1 MSVPNDENTGSQMT
15 KENSQERLNNA
26 LPQTVG
32 KTDKTDINSEP
43 SEINAQ
49 DIKVSDTS
57 IRLVGLIVV
66 FMVFVVFGSWS
77 MLAPL
82 DSAVLSS
89 GFVKVKSNRKTVQ
102 HLEGGIIEELRVQ
115 DGDSVKMGDV
125 LIVLNQTQAR
135 SELEVIN
142 GQLITALAI
151 EARLVAERDQKSKV
165 KYPFDNPQA
174 PRIKQLI
181 LIENQQFQARSL
193 SLQGETQ
200 VFEQRIEQLSN
211 QEKGL
216 EALIRSKRRLV
227 SSYQEEI
234 RDNKALLA
242 EGFVSK
248 QRLRDVQRSK
258 DGLQGE
264 ITEHRASISGLKVQA
279 TETKLEILQLN
290 KQFRSEVV
298 KQLANAQASV
308 YDLQERTSSI
318 LARLQRTEIL
328 APSDGMIIDLKIYT
342 VGGVIGPGVP
352 IVDIVPHGEELII
365 ESQIAISDI
374 DNINIGMQADIRFSA
389 FKSGT
394 TPVIKGTVTKLSA
407 DSLLNETTGIPYYL
421 ARVKVST
428 SNLKKLG
435 VLELVPGMPAEVLIN
450 TGSRTLFEY
459 LVQPVTNAFARSMI
473 EE

>member
-1 MSVPNDENTGSQMT
+1 MSVSNDENKHALMT
-15 KENSQERLNNA
+15 KESSQDVSTNA
-26 LPQTVG
+26 LPQTAG
-32 KTDKTDINSEP
+32 KTDINSESP
-43 SEINAQ
+43 EISAQ
-49 DIKVSDTS
+49 DIKVSDSS

-66 FMVFVVFGSWS
+66 LMVFVVFGSWS

-151 EARLVAERDQKSKV
+151 EARLVAERDKKSKV
-165 KYPFDNPQA
+165 EYPFDNSLGL
-174 PRIKQLI
+174 RMKQLM
-181 LIENQQFQARSL
+181 LIENQQFQARSQ

-200 VFEQRIEQLSN
+200 VLQQRIEQLSN
-211 QEKGL
+211 QEGGL

-227 SSYQEEI
+227 SSYKEEI

-242 EGFVSK
+242 EGFVNK

-258 DGLQGE
+258 DELQGE
-264 ITEHRASISGLKVQA
+264 ITEHRASINGLKVQA
-279 TETKLEILQLN
+279 TETQLKILQLN

-298 KQLANAQASV
+298 NQLADVQASV
-308 YDLQERTSSI
+308 YDLQERASSI
-318 LARLQRTEIL
+318 LARLKRAEIL
-328 APSDGMIIDLKIYT
+328 APSNGMVIDLKVYT
-342 VGGVIGPGVP
+342 IGGVIGPGIP
-352 IVDIVPHGEELII
+352 ILDIVPHGEELII
-365 ESQIAISDI
+365 ESQIDISDI

-394 TPVIKGTVTKLSA
+394 TPVLKGTVSRLSA
-407 DSLLNETTGIPYYL
+407 DSLLNEATGVPYYL
-421 ARVKVST
+421 ARIKVSAT
-428 SNLKKLG
+428 NLENLG
-435 VLELVPGMPAEVLIN
+435 TLELVPGMPAEVLIN

-459 LVQPVTNAFARSMI
+459 LVQPMTNAFARSMI